1 MVDQSPQQ
9 GYSGQQGLSDPGS
22 QFGVFAFIVEQLLGE
37 VRTIVPVKVVAVTGG
52 GTGAGPPK
60 VDVLPLVKQ
69 MDGIGTTTS
78 HGNVLSLPVIR
89 WKSGNGSIVVD
100 PVVGD
105 IGLAIISDRDMSAV
119 VASGAESAPGSFRRF
134 DLADGLYLGGILGS
148 APTQY
153 VAFTSTGI
161 KLSDKNGNTVD
172 MKAGSIAITGNVTV
186 TGSVIAGFGGAD
198 QVGLQTHLHTGNN
211 IAPTPGS

>member
-22 QFGVFAFIVEQLLGE
+22 DFGVIAFIVEQLLGE

-52 GTGAGPPK
+52 GVGAGPPK

-69 MDGIGTTTS
+69 MDGIGTTQS
-78 HGNVLSLPVIR
+78 HGNVLSLPVMR

-105 IGLAIISDRDMSAV
+105 LGLALVSDRDMSAV
-119 VASGAESAPGSFRRF
+119 VTSGAEAAPGSFRRF
-134 DLADGLYLGGILGS
+134 DLADGLYLGGILGI

-153 VAFTSTGI
+153 IAFTSTGV
-161 KLSDKNGNTVD
+161 KVSDKNGNVID
-172 MKAGSIAITGNVTV
+172 MKSGSIAITGNVTV
-186 TGSVIAGFGGAD
+186 TGTVIAGFGGAD
-198 QVGLQTHLHTGNN
+198 QVGLQTHSHTGNN

>member
-22 QFGVFAFIVEQLLGE
+22 QFSVIAFIVEQLLGE
-37 VRTIVPVKVVAVTGG
+37 VRTIVPCKVVAVTGG

-69 MDGIGTTTS
+69 MDGIGTATS

-89 WKSGNGSIVVD
+89 WKSGNGSIVID

-105 IGLAIISDRDMSAV
+105 LGLAIISDRDMSAV
-119 VASGAESAPGSFRRF
+119 VASGTESAPGSFRRF
-134 DLADGLYLGGILGS
+134 DLADGLYLGGILG
-148 APTQY
+148 ATPTQY
-153 VAFTSTGI
+153 VAFTSTGVKI
-161 KLSDKNGNTVD
+161 SDKNGNAID
-172 MKAGSIAITGNVTV
+172 MKSGSIAITGNVTV

-198 QVGLQTHLHTGNN
+198 QVGLQTHVHTANN
-211 IAPTPGS
+211 VAPTPGT

>member
-1 MVDQSPQQ
+1 MEQSPQQ

-22 QFGVFAFIVEQLLGE
+22 QYGVMAFIVEQLLGE

-52 GTGAGPPK
+52 GAAAGPPK

-69 MDGIGTTTS
+69 MDGIGTATS

-100 PVVGD
+100 PIVGD
-105 IGLAIISDRDMSAV
+105 IGLAIIADRDISAV
-119 VASGAESAPGSFRRF
+119 VTSGAESAPGSFRRF
-134 DLADGLYLGGILGS
+134 DLADGLYLGGILGP

-153 VAFTSTGI
+153 IAFTSTGVKI
-161 KLSDKNGNTVD
+161 SDKNGNVVE
-172 MKAGSIAITGNVTV
+172 MKSGSIAITGNVTV
-186 TGSVIAGFGGAD
+186 TGSVIAGFGGGD
-198 QVGLQTHLHTGNN
+198 QVGLQTHLHTANN
-211 IAPTPGS
+211 VAPTPGT